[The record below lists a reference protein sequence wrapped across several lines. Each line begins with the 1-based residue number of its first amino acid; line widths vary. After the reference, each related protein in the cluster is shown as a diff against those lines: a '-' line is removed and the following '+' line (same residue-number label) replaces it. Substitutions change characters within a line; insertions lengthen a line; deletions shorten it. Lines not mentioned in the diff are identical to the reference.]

1 MDPRLQS
8 PRGIREV
15 LIAKIR
21 KISSVLASDVS
32 GVEMK
37 ESEVFVGVN
46 RGWVREQ
53 CAVGQ
58 ESLKDFRLVC
68 WK

>member
-1 MDPRLQS
+1 
-8 PRGIREV
+8 
-15 LIAKIR
+15 
-21 KISSVLASDVS
+21 
-32 GVEMK
+32 MK

-53 CAVGQ
+53 CTVGQ

-68 WK
+68 WKLKN

>member
-1 MDPRLQS
+1 
-8 PRGIREV
+8 
-15 LIAKIR
+15 
-21 KISSVLASDVS
+21 
-32 GVEMK
+32 MK
-37 ESEVFVGVN
+37 ESEDFVGVN

-68 WK
+68 WKLKKRLRVCRRRAQISRSYKCLLVGGGGGSGWS